1 MSSMDNYTEPSAC
14 WFHAID
20 VPTKP
25 PIKKSNAAS
34 NNNNISDNNVTSPP
48 KQKIPATWVAF
59 SKRDSIALENAYK
72 SSKQGVKV
80 PCNEDYL
87 FEVDIDK
94 RELSPVYW
102 AGPSYEVKRATW
114 FIWEGGKFIPCDEN
128 LAAQIEEG
136 YKKHRAWIQPPP
148 ESDLTNSS
156 SPQSEIIQEKSWPL
170 LGRYLSQYVVYTN
183 PTTAW
188 LLSDDMAGK
197 LTKTFYSKLTNNLH
211 LGGIRLLRG
220 FNEVENFFQKKNSE
234 DISASTTTD
243 NKKDRDI
250 NQDVGES
257 YDYEKEECEDEV
269 RVIDH
274 LILVI
279 HGIGQKL
286 SERMESI
293 NFVNDVNVFR
303 KTIRKTFSNVNNPS
317 EANYKS
323 YSKSRFGKGVQ
334 VLPIQ
339 WRQEIK
345 FGVASEDENIQRD
358 LGIPEIEEGQTT
370 LDEITLEGVP
380 TLRNLISDVLMDVL
394 LYMTPRYREMMINIV
409 TREANRVYNLFIER
423 NPKFLENNGKV
434 SIYGHSLGSV
444 LAFDILCHQPPID
457 PSTPSGIFD
466 GKNFNYLHK
475 DSVKLDFDVK
485 NFFAVGSPIGLFLL
499 LKGLKISSRT
509 DSEKLKKLI
518 DDGIKL
524 AANMGL
530 SLSDP
535 DQIPSCFPA
544 VKNLYN
550 IFHNAD
556 PIAYRLEPLIA
567 RHYGA
572 MLKPALI
579 PYHKG
584 GLKAVHMGIQE
595 FSNDLANKATNIF
608 STVRTSL
615 IGAIS
620 TSSSNINSGAH
631 KKSSSIGSIPGNDN
645 DGNNSNNGSGDDVI
659 SGANEG
665 DALTNYPPTN
675 FTKDAKN
682 TTDDKEIEKNGAAR
696 IKNLNVSGRVD
707 YVLQEGL
714 LDVSYIN
721 AITVHLSYWSDLDAV
736 NFILKEIDREEE

>member
-380 TLRNLISDVLMDVL
+380 TLRNLISDVLMDV
-394 LYMTPRYREMMINIV
+394 

-595 FSNDLANKATNIF
+595 FN
-608 STVRTSL
+608 
-615 IGAIS
+615 
-620 TSSSNINSGAH
+620 
-631 KKSSSIGSIPGNDN
+631 
-645 DGNNSNNGSGDDVI
+645 
-659 SGANEG
+659 
-665 DALTNYPPTN
+665 
-675 FTKDAKN
+675 AKN

>member
-136 YKKHRAWIQPPP
+136 YKKHRAWIQPPPESDLTNSSSPQSEIIQEKSWPLLGRYLSQYVVYTNPTTAWLLSDDMAGKLTNVMKIWQLRLKKDTTWIQPPP

-380 TLRNLISDVLMDVL
+380 TLRNLISDVLMDV
-394 LYMTPRYREMMINIV
+394 

-595 FSNDLANKATNIF
+595 F
-608 STVRTSL
+608 R
-615 IGAIS
+615 
-620 TSSSNINSGAH
+620 
-631 KKSSSIGSIPGNDN
+631 
-645 DGNNSNNGSGDDVI
+645 
-659 SGANEG
+659 